1 MKKTFHLFLI
11 FFVLA
16 FAACDFGKKNNENPE
31 ILSEELSQHVNYLA
45 SDSLAGRKPGTE
57 GDLAAA
63 KYIANEFEKV
73 GLLKFNETY
82 FQKLLVTTE
91 VKAGEKNSF
100 TIGEYSATLATDYT
114 PMSYTANANV
124 EAKVVFAGYGFNI
137 NEDSLK
143 WNDFDKI
150 DAKGK
155 WVIILRADPEL
166 DNPNSA
172 FITYSKDRT
181 KILAARDA
189 GAAGVLLVSGAEVEK
204 DDLLMEL
211 KLGRDNVSEMIPVAN
226 ITRALANKI
235 LLQSGKTIEDLEKLI
250 IESHSPSSFEIETSV
265 NISLEVIKGEV
276 ETQNV
281 VAYIEGSDPNLKN
294 EYVVLGAHY
303 DHLGMGG
310 AESGSRRPDTTA
322 VHNGADDNASGV
334 AAMIEIAEKLSAMKD
349 SLKRSVVFV
358 AFAGEEM
365 GLLGSKFFAENP
377 LFDLK
382 SVQTMINLDMVG
394 RLDTT
399 SNTLSIGGTGTST
412 VFENLLKEMEKT
424 SNLNIA
430 QSPEGFG
437 PSDHASFYVLD
448 IPVLFFT
455 TGGNSEY
462 HTPFDDA
469 DLINFNGMKKVA
481 DFGFQLIVNLANK
494 AEKIDFQLAGPKER
508 NNSGRGLKVKLGIMP
523 AYADENNQGVK
534 VEAVTQGGPAF
545 EAKMLKGDVIVAV
558 NELPVQNIYD
568 YMARLQ
574 TLKLGQTITVDV
586 MREGKKVTLIVQL

>member
-11 FFVLA
+11 FFLLA
-16 FAACDFGKKNNENPE
+16 FTACNFGKKNNENPE

-412 VFENLLKEMEKT
+412 AFENLLKEMEKS

>member
-412 VFENLLKEMEKT
+412 AFENLLKEMEKT

-455 TGGNSEY
+455 SGGNSEY

-481 DFGFQLIVNLANK
+481 DFGLQLIVNLANK

>member
-16 FAACDFGKKNNENPE
+16 FAACNFGKKNNENPE

-45 SDSLAGRKPGTE
+45 SDSLAGRKPGTD

-82 FQKLLVTTE
+82 FQKLMVTTE

-412 VFENLLKEMEKT
+412 AFENLLKEMEKS

-455 TGGNSEY
+455 SGGNSEY

>member
-82 FQKLLVTTE
+82 FQKLMVTTE

-124 EAKVVFAGYGFNI
+124 KAKVVFAGYGFNI

-365 GLLGSKFFAENP
+365 GLLGSKFFIENP

-455 TGGNSEY
+455 SGGNSEY

>member
-412 VFENLLKEMEKT
+412 AFENLLKEMEKS

>member
-82 FQKLLVTTE
+82 FQKLMVTTE

>member
-250 IESHSPSSFEIETSV
+250 IESNSPSSFEIETSV

-412 VFENLLKEMEKT
+412 AFENLLKEMEKS

-455 TGGNSEY
+455 SGGNSEY

-481 DFGFQLIVNLANK
+481 DFGLQLIVNLANK

>member
-365 GLLGSKFFAENP
+365 GLLGSKFFIENP

-455 TGGNSEY
+455 SGGNSEY

>member
-82 FQKLLVTTE
+82 FQKLMVTTE

-412 VFENLLKEMEKT
+412 AFENLLKEMEKS

-455 TGGNSEY
+455 SGGNSEY

>member
-11 FFVLA
+11 FFLLA
-16 FAACDFGKKNNENPE
+16 FTACNFGKKNNENPE

-82 FQKLLVTTE
+82 FQKLMVTTE

-412 VFENLLKEMEKT
+412 AFENLLKEMEKS